1 MQFADVACALKTQT
15 SIVVLAVRLGTLF
28 FFNHNVVLNKLSL
41 VLFIA
46 VFVVAVDIMV
56 VKWWK
61 WRMK

>member
-61 WRMK
+61 WIMK